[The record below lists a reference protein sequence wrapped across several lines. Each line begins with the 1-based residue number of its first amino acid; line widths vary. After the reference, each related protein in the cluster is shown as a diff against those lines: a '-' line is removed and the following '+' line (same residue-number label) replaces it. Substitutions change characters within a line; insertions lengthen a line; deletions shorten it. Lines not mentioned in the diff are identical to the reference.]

1 MTSSAAIEPV
11 NPFSTSPDPDMLYM
25 TSSLDETLDKVHFTL
40 DKRQGVSVVYGDV
53 GHGKST
59 FLRYVYNQYL
69 ERNDCVVAYI
79 PSPKYKSEFAFLKA
93 MCTELGLPTKRSF
106 LEQESVLREF
116 LYENYSQGK
125 NCVVLIDEAQSLP
138 GHALELVR
146 TLLNFETDKAKLI
159 NLILCGQFELR
170 TRLADKTKR
179 ALRSRI
185 LTISTLNPFTIADLE
200 AMIMF
205 RCDRAKQDVNFPPES
220 IDAIFR
226 LTGGKPRSVLKLC
239 ELAWFLSL
247 RHKLDHV
254 PLEAVEAAASHTIL
268 DTDSEAAS

>member
-1 MTSSAAIEPV
+1 MEPV

-25 TSSLDETLDKVHFTL
+25 TSSLDETLDKVHFTI
-40 DKRQGVSVVYGDV
+40 DRRQGVSVVYGDV

-69 ERNDCVVAYI
+69 DREDCVAAYI

-93 MCTELGLPTKRSF
+93 LCTELGLPTKRSF

-116 LYENYSQGK
+116 LYENFSAGR
-125 NCVVLIDEAQSLP
+125 NCAVLIDEAQSLP

-170 TRLADKTKR
+170 TKLADRTKR

-185 LTISTLNPFTIADLE
+185 LTVSTLNPFTLADLE
-200 AMIMF
+200 AMIKF
-205 RCDRAKQDVNFPPES
+205 RCERAKQDINFTPEA
-220 IDAIFR
+220 IDTIFR
-226 LTGGKPRSVLKLC
+226 LTGGKLRSVMKLC

-254 PLEAVEAAASHTIL
+254 PVEAVESAAEHTLL
-268 DTDSEAAS
+268 DHEAEVMA